1 MTDTELTPPE
11 YEIFSVSAL
20 NESVKALI
28 EYNYPLIWVEG
39 EISNLAQPASGHL
52 YFTLKDK
59 NAQIRCAMFR
69 NRNLRLGF
77 TPANGDQIQVRAKV
91 SLYTGRGEY
100 QLIVEHMEDAG
111 EGLLLRAFEKLKAR
125 LDKEGLFH
133 PFHKKELPALPQHIA
148 VITSPTG
155 AAIKDVLSV
164 LKRRYP
170 LCPVTIFP
178 APVQGESAAI
188 KVVQAI
194 QLANLDKNCDVILLV
209 RGGGSLEDLWTFN
222 EEIVARAIYESAT
235 PIITGIGHETDFTIA
250 DLVADLRAPTPS
262 VAAETASPNQDDWLE
277 TLNIQQV
284 RFIKALNG
292 QLETYAQ
299 KMDWAKQRLLQQHP
313 KTQMTHKAQRLA
325 TLTQQLKH
333 ASKATLQK
341 KISAADILQ
350 LRLGALSPQT
360 NITHHK
366 NRCHHFS
373 AQLLSSIRNQIKSQ
387 HGKLAN
393 STHALDAVS
402 PLATLARGY
411 NILTQKNGKALMDS
425 SKATPGE
432 KLNARLHKG
441 SISVTVDKID

>member
-11 YEIFSVSAL
+11 YEIFSVSEL
-20 NESVKALI
+20 NESVKSLI
-28 EYNYPLIWVEG
+28 EYHYPLIWVEG

-77 TPANGDQIQVRAKV
+77 KPANGDQIQVRAKV

-100 QLIVEHMEDAG
+100 QLIIEHMEDAG
-111 EGLLLRAFEKLKAR
+111 EGLLLREFEKLKSR

-133 PFHKKELPALPQHIA
+133 PYHKKELPRLPQHIA
-148 VITSPTG
+148 VITSPTS

-164 LKRRYP
+164 LKRRFA

-178 APVQGESAAI
+178 SPVQGDHAAI
-188 KVVQAI
+188 KIVQAI

-222 EEIVARAIYESAT
+222 EEIVARAIYASAT

-262 VAAETASPNQDDWLE
+262 VAAETTSPNQSDWLE
-277 TLNIQQV
+277 TLNMQQL
-284 RFIKALNG
+284 RLSKALNG
-292 QLETYAQ
+292 KLDNYSQ

-313 KTQMTHKAQRLA
+313 KTQITHKAQQLA
-325 TLTQQLKH
+325 TLTQQLKSI
-333 ASKATLQK
+333 SKAVLQK
-341 KISAADILQ
+341 KISDMDMLQ
-350 LRLGALSPQT
+350 LRLINQSPES
-360 NITHHK
+360 NITHYK
-366 NRCHHFS
+366 NRCAHFS
-373 AQLLSSIRNQIKSQ
+373 SKLFGSIRNQIKSQ
-387 HGKLAN
+387 QGKLAN

-411 NILTQKNGKALMDS
+411 TILTQENGQALLDS
-425 SKATPGE
+425 SKTSPGE

-441 SISVTVDKID
+441 NISVIVDKTN